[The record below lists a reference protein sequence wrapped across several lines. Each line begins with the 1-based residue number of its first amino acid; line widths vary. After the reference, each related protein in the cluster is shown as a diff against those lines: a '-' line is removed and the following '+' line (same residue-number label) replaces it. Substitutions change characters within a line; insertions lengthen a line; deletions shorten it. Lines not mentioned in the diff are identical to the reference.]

1 MHGRAEGRGQ
11 EEGHGCTVTDADAL
25 SDRPP
30 RGPNRKQRRLSDR
43 IVIAFHLACDRGD
56 FEVADRLLGIL
67 ERMLRRPL
75 PDGRPVRRSDLEPF
89 VAALERLWTI
99 RHPEAG
105 DR

>member
-1 MHGRAEGRGQ
+1 MVASGQ
-11 EEGHGCTVTDADAL
+11 DAPMNDADIPA
-25 SDRPP
+25 DPPP